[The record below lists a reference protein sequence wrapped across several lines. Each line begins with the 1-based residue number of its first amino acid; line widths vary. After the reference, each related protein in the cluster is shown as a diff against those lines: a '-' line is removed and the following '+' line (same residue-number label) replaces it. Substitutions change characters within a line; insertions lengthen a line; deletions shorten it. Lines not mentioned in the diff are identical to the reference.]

1 MESSEQNRETK
12 RYKIK
17 DLKVYSST
25 EYISENRKRYRMVF
39 DKLELSYVYA
49 ELSFYNKSFDVE
61 NWDAEIELRCFEK
74 TPQDNKQVCHLVF
87 TKKISKYDAIVFIRE
102 GWGSKKEGSFWK
114 AGIYYWEAYID
125 GEYVGNK
132 FFYIEDSGQKKLSP
146 ENYLRLRSVRLFEGQ
161 YDDMEQDPV
170 TSLIGFDADQT
181 RYVFAELTFS
191 NQLLMQSWNCEV
203 FVRYFNEAG
212 DIKSTVSKLRPVK
225 KAEQTFSLIF
235 GFGSNTKGSW
245 LPGKYRAEIVF
256 LNHIIGVVGFSA
268 GNDFVEGVP
277 VLLVPHGDVIAPA
290 QKPEEDLLSF
300 EDHMAKLDAMIGL
313 KEIKTRVREHAQ
325 YLQFLKLRQDQ
336 GFKENDPA
344 SLYLVFT
351 GNPGT
356 GKTTIAK
363 MMGAL
368 YKKMGLLTKGH
379 VISADRADLVGEYIG
394 QTAPKVK
401 EVIEK
406 ARGGILFIDEAYS
419 LARSADDNKDFG
431 REVIE
436 MLVKEMTGG
445 NGDLAII
452 VAGYPKEMKVFIDT
466 NPGLK
471 SRFKHFFE
479 FPDYLPQELMR
490 IAEYTVR
497 EKELMLTEGAK
508 SKIEEII
515 VEAYRNRNQSFGNA
529 RFVNDLIEKAKINLG
544 LRIMNRTSTRKPSR
558 NELMT
563 IMEKDV
569 HNLHLNSNPELPDI
583 PIDVEL
589 LNLALKELDALLG
602 MENIKKQIHET
613 VEVVRYY
620 RETGKNVL
628 SSFYLHTVFV
638 GNPGTGKTTVARIL
652 TKIYKALGILER
664 GHIVETDRQGL
675 VAGFVGQTAIKTRER
690 IDEAAGGVLFIDEA
704 YALSN
709 FNGLQGDYGNEA
721 IQTLL
726 KKMEDDRGK
735 FYVFAA
741 GYPENMDHFLKAN
754 PGLASRFDKVLRF
767 EDYTEAELYE
777 IAMKMFKDEGYLLH
791 PKAKDL
797 ARQHCSLLYQRRD
810 KFFGNARTIRKF
822 TGDVI
827 RKQNLRVA
835 SIALEERPNR
845 AAQMILPEDVTFVSH
860 EQDDVIYRRRGI
872 SF

>member
-1 MESSEQNRETK
+1 MESSDPSRESK

-25 EYISENRKRYRMVF
+25 EYISENKKRYRLVY
-39 DKLELSYVYA
+39 DKQELTYVYA
-49 ELSFYNKSFDVE
+49 ELSFYNKAFDLE

-74 TPQDNKQVCHLVF
+74 TPQENKQVCHLVF
-87 TKKISKYDAIVFIRE
+87 NKKISKYDSIIFIRE

-114 AGIYYWEAYID
+114 AGVYYWEAYLD
-125 GEYVGNK
+125 GEFVGNK
-132 FFYIEDSGQKKLSP
+132 FFYIEDSGQKKFSP
-146 ENYLRLRSVRLFEGQ
+146 ENYLKIRSVRLFEGQ

-170 TSLIGFDADQT
+170 TSLVGFDADQT

-191 NQLLMQSWNCEV
+191 NLLMSHTWNCEI

-212 DIKSTVSKLRPVK
+212 DIKSTVSKLRPIK
-225 KAEQTFSLIF
+225 KGEQTFSIIY

-245 LPGKYRAEIVF
+245 LPGKYRIEIVF
-256 LNHIIGVVGFSA
+256 MNHMLAVVPFIA
-268 GNDFVEGVP
+268 GNDFVDGAP
-277 VLLVPHGDVIAPA
+277 VLLVPQGDMVTPI
-290 QKPEEDLLSF
+290 QKQEEDLLSF
-300 EDHMAKLDAMIGL
+300 EDHMARLDAMIGL
-313 KEIKTRVREHAQ
+313 KEIKKKVRDHAQ

-336 GFKENDPA
+336 GFREQDPA
-344 SLYLVFT
+344 NLYLVFT

-356 GKTTIAK
+356 GKTTIAR

-368 YKKMGLLTKGH
+368 YKKMGLLSKGH
-379 VISADRADLVGEYIG
+379 VVTADRADLVGEYIG

-401 EVIEK
+401 EVFEK
-406 ARGGILFIDEAYS
+406 ARGGILFIDEAYA

-436 MLVKEMTGG
+436 MLVKEMSNG
-445 NGDLAII
+445 NGDLAVI
-452 VAGYPKEMKVFIDT
+452 VAGYPKEMKVFIDA

-471 SRFKHFFE
+471 SRFKYYFE

-490 IAEYTVR
+490 IAEYIIKD
-497 EKELMLTEGAK
+497 KELELTDGARK
-508 SKIEEII
+508 KIEEII
-515 VEAYRNRNQSFGNA
+515 VEAYRNRNLSFGNA
-529 RFVNDLIEKAKINLG
+529 RFVNDLIEKAKLNLG

-558 NELMT
+558 SELMT

-569 HNLHLNSNPELPDI
+569 HHLHPYVSPDLPDI
-583 PIDVEL
+583 PIDHEL
-589 LNLALKELDALLG
+589 LQKALLELDGLMG
-602 MENIKKQIHET
+602 MENVKKQITEI
-613 VEVVRYY
+613 VRVVTYY

-675 VAGFVGQTAIKTRER
+675 VAGFVGQTALKTKER
-690 IDEAAGGVLFIDEA
+690 IEEAAGGVLFIDEA

-735 FYVFAA
+735 FFVFAA

-754 PGLASRFDKVLRF
+754 PGLASRFDKILRF
-767 EDYTEAELYE
+767 EDYTEVELFD
-777 IAMKMFKDEGYLLH
+777 IALKMFKDEGYTLH
-791 PKAKDL
+791 PKTKEMV
-797 ARQHCSLLYQRRD
+797 RTYCNEIYQKRD

-822 TGDVI
+822 TGEVI

-835 SIALEERPNR
+835 ALAPDDRVGRMGQIIIADDIRGAGTEQEE
-845 AAQMILPEDVTFVSH
+845 
-860 EQDDVIYRRRGI
+860 VIYRRKGI